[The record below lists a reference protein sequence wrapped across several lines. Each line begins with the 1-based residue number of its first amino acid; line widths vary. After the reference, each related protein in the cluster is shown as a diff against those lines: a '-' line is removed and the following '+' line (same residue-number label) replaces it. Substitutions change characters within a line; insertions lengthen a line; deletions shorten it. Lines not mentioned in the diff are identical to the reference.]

1 MIVLIGVETWGM
13 AHRQPSMLNWR
24 VKVVSIFELQ
34 KVFSTNFIEFF
45 VKKDKIFLDLV
56 NFGKFCGK
64 YGE

>member
-45 VKKDKIFLDLV
+45 VKKD
-56 NFGKFCGK
+56 
-64 YGE
+64 